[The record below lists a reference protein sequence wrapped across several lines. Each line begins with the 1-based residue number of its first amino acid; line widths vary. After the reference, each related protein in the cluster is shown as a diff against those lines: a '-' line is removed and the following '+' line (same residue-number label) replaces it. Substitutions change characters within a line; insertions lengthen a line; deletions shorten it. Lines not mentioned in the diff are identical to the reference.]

1 MDYDMARKGV
11 KQAAIFAFISAA
23 LTFAMVLSA
32 MVINAKGGLEVWN
45 DPLNFIDVG
54 LLAGFGFAV
63 LRYSRVAALGLFAY
77 FLISF
82 AFAAVGVGPAPYL
95 LGLVFLY
102 FFWKGI
108 RGSFAYHALRRQED
122 LGYRAAPKWTYYLG
136 IPLGTVLFVI
146 ISLGLALELGYL
158 PSIEVVAGEDL
169 SPDDR
174 EWLVEAGIV
183 GPEERIEF
191 FYSTGVLSIRE
202 DGSLLTDRRVVG
214 YEAWEGELYVSGLA
228 FEEIERIEIVLQGDF
243 LSDTVVAVYGT
254 GGEAFNLWLSA
265 ENEGDSDS
273 IKSLERHLA
282 AD

>member
-1 MDYDMARKGV
+1 M
-11 KQAAIFAFISAA
+11 
-23 LTFAMVLSA
+23 
-32 MVINAKGGLEVWN
+32 
-45 DPLNFIDVG
+45 
-54 LLAGFGFAV
+54 
-63 LRYSRVAALGLFAY
+63 
-77 FLISF
+77 
-82 AFAAVGVGPAPYL
+82 
-95 LGLVFLY
+95 
-102 FFWKGI
+102 
-108 RGSFAYHALRRQED
+108 
-122 LGYRAAPKWTYYLG
+122 
-136 IPLGTVLFVI
+136 
-146 ISLGLALELGYL
+146 ELGYL

-265 ENEGDSDS
+265 ENEGDSDF